1 MSSCRKFQANIFNK
15 SKCQNCFKPRESH
28 LLNDK
33 DSNQAKPIS
42 GGWLLL
48 APEGTDFDNP
58 LHRTRKWQ
66 RRFFILYEHGLLHYV
81 LDEMP
86 GTLPQGTINM
96 NQCSDVIDGEMRTG
110 HKNSLCILTPEKEYF
125 IRAECKDVINGWQ
138 EALAVYPSTNKQKK
152 KRKVEPNLQEPGP
165 AKVTVTSSSSSSG
178 GSAESV
184 PKSRAS
190 LWQNESQWSR
200 TTIPHT
206 DSTIT
211 TPDDVGTVR
220 TGRKMRVESGYFSLE
235 KTKSEPSSQSA
246 QPQHVTLSSSAPS
259 SSLGAPG
266 PRYKPKTEPPTPPR
280 QPSQDLLPSPGALP
294 QSTIPSSQRP
304 ETLSVTGTKPTWEFS
319 VGERSADTDGGGR
332 VGRCDRQTCRDTGL
346 TFHTELR
353 PRTCT
358 PGREEVAWLFG
369 EERRLSQILRRFE
382 EGQLVEQKDPSSHS
396 EPSANTTTLI
406 QRHGCS
412 GRRDLL
418 HKHPDLLNF
427 KKGWMTKLYDDGV
440 WKKHWFVLTD
450 QSLRYYKDSVAEEA
464 SHLDGEIDLS
474 TCYDVKTFP
483 VQRNYGF
490 QILCQD
496 GAYTLSAMTS
506 GIRRNWIQAIMK
518 NVQPTVAPDITRSL
532 SDEKIKTQMMLKPC
546 LQVTVEQSLVPE
558 GHRQPPGNQSSVL
571 SSELCKTAVCEHK
584 LEGCSETYDCF
595 DSKMEQTEK
604 PVKAQGDTV
613 DLSSTTS
620 SSSPGSTSSFQTSV
634 SVAHPLSTTGRENVR
649 RGIQL
654 HSTSANNVPNTATV
668 TVTSTLNNNVIPLSE
683 IQEQGKKEA
692 HHPTSSHHIDE
703 DKDGRPSVVHEE
715 IEQRWHQVETT
726 PLREEK
732 QVPITTV
739 LGTSARLP
747 AHELVVLLDKELG
760 QKQTELDQLQ
770 KQNNILKEK
779 LEDALGR
786 ELSAREGYVLQTTTP
801 PSSPSHRVQWQ
812 HLHKLNQ
819 ETQKH
824 KQDLAPQQIQRSN
837 RSNTNAQDAVD
848 HHVADIQ
855 ALQHELTFLMAQIL
869 ASEQA
874 MTRMHNTLEQE
885 HSTEQKGEATTC
897 VQLKDNEDR
906 RRELEACLLER
917 NQAHRHMREVQRL
930 EERLQ
935 DVTARSSA
943 TEQSQTVKEECLSK
957 EQHSVQGSHDGERQS
972 LCGRLSQADMV
983 QKEIENRV
991 LKAGHQER
999 ALLRT
1004 RQNSE
1009 GNEYRE
1015 KMLKLEKELTQK
1027 IDMVETLRESMHRV
1041 EEKCHLT
1048 SCCQEL
1054 LNQIADTDCEVNEL
1068 CKYPENE
1075 EAEYDTLQHSCERA
1089 TLEFQKMSHF
1099 LGEKEEEIRQTKDIY
1114 ERLVKHR
1121 ERDLKEALIKMT
1133 LLSNSLEQ
1141 TEQKLQAKEELLCQM
1156 SQRLSG
1162 KVEPCSHDKNL
1173 QSMLVVAED
1182 HNAELEQLLNALQL
1196 GYADRHMERRQ
1207 TPEQS
1212 KRGRLHT
1219 SPSSSPNT
1227 ERTPKTE
1234 EPPDDKESQNKPHT
1248 NDPER
1253 FISIIHALE
1262 SRLLAAED
1270 RLRNMTHHLEEQ
1282 RSSWVDDMTKT
1293 DLRRTKENNRYLG
1306 KEFCCGSTTQSSAA
1320 NNHYM
1325 NALACVEN
1333 SQRKVRAFLLGSH
1346 DAAVSQ
1352 LRSLSAIEKDL
1363 FKASLHIQQGQMMQ
1377 EHTAVVQNQTSEVP
1391 ESALWKEMEIFE
1403 TDDATSK
1410 NRSVNADATI
1420 FNTLMKAELVYSIQ
1434 NLELCFEEK
1443 FNILKRELNEAFSN
1457 LYQREMALRAIIQ
1470 ASKSPDLRNIRKEVE
1485 NRFFSSKQKLA
1496 DIHPPDVAPYM
1507 EQIKMDAARDLADN
1521 TVGRHLAV
1529 RIVPFGDDSVELLQN
1544 AHANL
1549 AKELQRQAATLH
1561 KYAQEIE
1568 SGVNHP
1574 GQVKMTPHHNLS
1586 SSLCLREARTHAQ
1599 VAHAACRLQA
1609 THEQELGRCKQSSQ
1623 NMDAV
1628 VQQHAHNISAI
1639 QEKYEAILQ
1648 EGRLRFSQM
1657 VTTLQMEIQT
1667 LKSEICKRVNRLYQQ
1682 QEHLALLEEHNE
1694 EHPEELKQL
1703 HQALTALD
1711 IMDIVADGQRRLEV
1725 LLIDVD
1731 TVKKRHKH
1739 HVKKLEEHIEQW
1751 ICELQHNHRKEI
1763 GKLQS
1768 QHVSKMDSIGF
1779 LKERIQDLETEM
1791 NFMRLEMEN
1800 NHLDGDVSSLREKD
1814 QRDFDSLKST
1824 CERGFAT
1831 MEETHQRVIE
1841 DLQRHHQREI
1851 SKLMEE
1857 RERLLA
1863 EETAATIA
1871 AIEAM
1876 KNAQK
1881 EKMEKSQRSHLSGL
1895 NSDIDELHL
1904 QYEEELQ
1911 SIQRELD
1918 VLSEQYSQKCLENAH
1933 LAQALEAERQALRQ
1947 CQRYNQELNAD
1958 NQELNKQLTAEITQK
1973 RSRVTGETTLSS
1985 LTQGKDVY
1993 ELEVLLRIKESEIQ
2007 YLKQEIHSL
2016 KDELQSALRDKKY
2029 ATDKYKD
2036 IYTELSIVKA
2046 KADFD
2051 ISKLKKKLLTATEAL
2066 GGRSVDEAVTSG
2078 YDIMKSKSNPDFIKK
2093 DKATT
2098 SKQLRRIRSK
2108 TVTAQVS
2115 WDS

>member
-1 MSSCRKFQANIFNK
+1 
-15 SKCQNCFKPRESH
+15 
-28 LLNDK
+28 
-33 DSNQAKPIS
+33 
-42 GGWLLL
+42 
-48 APEGTDFDNP
+48 
-58 LHRTRKWQ
+58 
-66 RRFFILYEHGLLHYV
+66 
-81 LDEMP
+81 
-86 GTLPQGTINM
+86 
-96 NQCSDVIDGEMRTG
+96 
-110 HKNSLCILTPEKEYF
+110 
-125 IRAECKDVINGWQ
+125 
-138 EALAVYPSTNKQKK
+138 
-152 KRKVEPNLQEPGP
+152 
-165 AKVTVTSSSSSSG
+165 
-178 GSAESV
+178 
-184 PKSRAS
+184 
-190 LWQNESQWSR
+190 
-200 TTIPHT
+200 
-206 DSTIT
+206 
-211 TPDDVGTVR
+211 
-220 TGRKMRVESGYFSLE
+220 
-235 KTKSEPSSQSA
+235 
-246 QPQHVTLSSSAPS
+246 
-259 SSLGAPG
+259 
-266 PRYKPKTEPPTPPR
+266 
-280 QPSQDLLPSPGALP
+280 
-294 QSTIPSSQRP
+294 
-304 ETLSVTGTKPTWEFS
+304 
-319 VGERSADTDGGGR
+319 
-332 VGRCDRQTCRDTGL
+332 
-346 TFHTELR
+346 
-353 PRTCT
+353 
-358 PGREEVAWLFG
+358 
-369 EERRLSQILRRFE
+369 
-382 EGQLVEQKDPSSHS
+382 
-396 EPSANTTTLI
+396 
-406 QRHGCS
+406 
-412 GRRDLL
+412 
-418 HKHPDLLNF
+418 
-427 KKGWMTKLYDDGV
+427 
-440 WKKHWFVLTD
+440 
-450 QSLRYYKDSVAEEA
+450 
-464 SHLDGEIDLS
+464 
-474 TCYDVKTFP
+474 
-483 VQRNYGF
+483 
-490 QILCQD
+490 
-496 GAYTLSAMTS
+496 
-506 GIRRNWIQAIMK
+506 
-518 NVQPTVAPDITRSL
+518 
-532 SDEKIKTQMMLKPC
+532 
-546 LQVTVEQSLVPE
+546 
-558 GHRQPPGNQSSVL
+558 
-571 SSELCKTAVCEHK
+571 
-584 LEGCSETYDCF
+584 
-595 DSKMEQTEK
+595 
-604 PVKAQGDTV
+604 
-613 DLSSTTS
+613 
-620 SSSPGSTSSFQTSV
+620 
-634 SVAHPLSTTGRENVR
+634 
-649 RGIQL
+649 
-654 HSTSANNVPNTATV
+654 
-668 TVTSTLNNNVIPLSE
+668 
-683 IQEQGKKEA
+683 
-692 HHPTSSHHIDE
+692 
-703 DKDGRPSVVHEE
+703 
-715 IEQRWHQVETT
+715 
-726 PLREEK
+726 
-732 QVPITTV
+732 
-739 LGTSARLP
+739 
-747 AHELVVLLDKELG
+747 
-760 QKQTELDQLQ
+760 
-770 KQNNILKEK
+770 
-779 LEDALGR
+779 
-786 ELSAREGYVLQTTTP
+786 
-801 PSSPSHRVQWQ
+801 
-812 HLHKLNQ
+812 
-819 ETQKH
+819 
-824 KQDLAPQQIQRSN
+824 
-837 RSNTNAQDAVD
+837 
-848 HHVADIQ
+848 
-855 ALQHELTFLMAQIL
+855 MAQIL

-874 MTRMHNTLEQE
+874 MTRMHNALEQE
-885 HSTEQKGEATTC
+885 HSKEQKVEYRQSEATTC
-897 VQLKDNEDR
+897 VQLKDSEDR

-917 NQAHRHMREVQRL
+917 NQAHRHMREVQRS

-935 DVTARSSA
+935 DVTARPCA
-943 TEQSQTVKEECLSK
+943 TEESQAVKEECLSK
-957 EQHSVQGSHDGERQS
+957 EQHSVQGSHDGQRQS

-983 QKEIENRV
+983 EKELENSV
-991 LKAGHQER
+991 LKAGHQVR

-1004 RQNSE
+1004 GQNSQ

-1027 IDMVETLRESMHRV
+1027 IDMVETLRKSMHRV

-1054 LNQIADTDCEVNEL
+1054 LNPTADTDCEVNEF

-1099 LGEKEEEIRQTKDIY
+1099 LGEKEEEIRQTKDLY

-1133 LLSNSLEQ
+1133 VLSNSLEQ
-1141 TEQKLQAKEELLCQM
+1141 TEQKLQAKEELLCQL
-1156 SQRLSG
+1156 SQRLAE
-1162 KVEPCSHDKNL
+1162 KIEPCSGDKNL

-1182 HNAELEQLLNALQL
+1182 HNAELEQHLNALQL
-1196 GYADRHMERRQ
+1196 GCADRHMERQQ
-1207 TPEQS
+1207 TPQQS
-1212 KRGRLHT
+1212 KRGRLNT

-1234 EPPDDKESQNKPHT
+1234 EPPDDKESNKCFSRIQCKKIINLEGVVRGHVCSALTARNISSDMPRT
-1248 NDPER
+1248 NDPEK
-1253 FISIIHALE
+1253 FISI
-1262 SRLLAAED
+1262 
-1270 RLRNMTHHLEEQ
+1270 THHLEEQ
-1282 RSSWVDDMTKT
+1282 RSSQIDDMTKT
-1293 DLRRTKENNRYLG
+1293 DLRMTKENNHYLG

-1333 SQRKVRAFLLGSH
+1333 SQSKVRAFLLGSH

-1352 LRSLSAIEKDL
+1352 LRSLSGIEKDL
-1363 FKASLHIQQGQMMQ
+1363 FKASLHIQRGQMMQ
-1377 EHTAVVQNQTSEVP
+1377 EHTAGVQNQTSEVP
-1391 ESALWKEMEIFE
+1391 ESALWKETEIFE
-1403 TDDATSK
+1403 TDDAKSK

-1420 FNTLMKAELVYSIQ
+1420 FNTLTKAELVYSKIQ
-1434 NLELCFEEK
+1434 NLELC
-1443 FNILKRELNEAFSN
+1443 LELSEAFSN

-1470 ASKSPDLRNIRKEVE
+1470 ASKSPDLKNVRKEVE

-1496 DIHPPDVAPYM
+1496 DIHAPDVAPYM
-1507 EQIKMDAARDLADN
+1507 EQIKMDAARDLAEN

-1529 RIVPFGDDSVELLQN
+1529 RIVPFGDDSIELLQN
-1544 AHANL
+1544 AHDDL
-1549 AKELQRQAATLH
+1549 AKELQRQAAILH

-1574 GQVKMTPHHNLS
+1574 GQVKMTPGLFRHHNSHHHLS

-1599 VAHAACRLQA
+1599 VACAACRLQA
-1609 THEQELGRCKQSSQ
+1609 THEQELGQSSQ

-1628 VQQHAHNISAI
+1628 VQQQAHNLSAI

-1648 EGRLRFSQM
+1648 EGRLRFSQT

-1682 QEHLALLEEHNE
+1682 QEHLALLEEHNK

-1703 HQALTALD
+1703 HQALTTLD
-1711 IMDIVADGQRRLEV
+1711 IMDIVADGQRKLEV

-1739 HVKKLEEHIEQW
+1739 HVKKLEEHFEQW

-1763 GKLQS
+1763 EKLLSQFVETIPCS
-1768 QHVSKMDSIGF
+1768 KEVLQDNKGVIPMEDAQHVSKMDSIGF

-1958 NQELNKQLTAEITQK
+1958 HQELNNQLTAEITQK
-1973 RSRVTGETTLSS
+1973 RSRVTGETSLSS

-2066 GGRSVDEAVTSG
+2066 GGRSVDEAMTSG

-2093 DKATT
+2093 DKAAT